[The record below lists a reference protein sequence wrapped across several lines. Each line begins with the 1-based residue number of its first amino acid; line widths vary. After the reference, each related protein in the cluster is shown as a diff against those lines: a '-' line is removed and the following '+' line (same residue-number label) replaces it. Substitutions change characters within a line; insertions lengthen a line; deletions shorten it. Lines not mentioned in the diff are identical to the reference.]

1 MFRLSLAYVGA
12 LAAMLVIDL
21 LWLAVIAKNLY
32 QSALGNLLA
41 DKPNL
46 GAAGIFYL
54 LYPLGVV
61 YFAIS
66 PALASASLGQ
76 AALRGALFGFF
87 AYMTYE
93 FTNLAL
99 IRGWPSSLVA
109 IDIVWGVVL
118 TTGVAVAGYS
128 AAKWVG

>member
-1 MFRLSLAYVGA
+1 MLRLSLAYIGA
-12 LAAMLVIDL
+12 LVAMLVIDL

-46 GAAGIFYL
+46 GAAFVFYL
-54 LYPLGVV
+54 LYPVGVV
-61 YFAIS
+61 YFAIA

-109 IDIVWGVVL
+109 IDIAWGVAL

-128 AAKWVG
+128 AAKWVS